1 VSEIQD
7 RVERIRTLIK
17 LMKALPD
24 DLIYLLDSGDD
35 PEVKRLVNEIVLE
48 LLQMA
53 GKVQR
58 EIAARLVKQ
67 YVINQ

>member
-1 VSEIQD
+1 MSEIQD

>member
-1 VSEIQD
+1 MSEIHD
-7 RVERIRTLIK
+7 RIERIRTLIK

-58 EIAARLVKQ
+58 ELAAKLVKQ
-67 YVINQ
+67 YVLNQ

>member
-7 RVERIRTLIK
+7 RVERIRTLIR
-17 LMKALPD
+17 LMKTLPD

-35 PEVKRLVNEIVLE
+35 PEVKRLVNEVVLE

-58 EIAARLVKQ
+58 EIAAKLVKQ
-67 YVINQ
+67 YVLNQ

>member
-1 VSEIQD
+1 MSEIHD
-7 RVERIRTLIK
+7 RVERIKTLIK

-67 YVINQ
+67 YVLNQ

>member
-1 VSEIQD
+1 MSEIYD

-24 DLIYLLDSGDD
+24 DLIYLLDSSDN
-35 PEVKRLVNEIVLE
+35 PEVKRLVNEVVLE

-67 YVINQ
+67 YVFNQ

>member
-1 VSEIQD
+1 MSEIQD
-7 RVERIRTLIK
+7 RVERIKTLIK
-17 LMKALPD
+17 LMKTLPD

-67 YVINQ
+67 YVLNQ

>member
-1 VSEIQD
+1 
-7 RVERIRTLIK
+7 
-17 LMKALPD
+17 MKTLPD

-35 PEVKRLVNEIVLE
+35 PEVKRLVNEVVLE

-58 EIAARLVKQ
+58 ELAARLVKQ
-67 YVINQ
+67 YVLNQ

>member
-7 RVERIRTLIK
+7 RIERIKTLIK
-17 LMKALPD
+17 LMKTLPD
-24 DLIYLLDSGDD
+24 DLIYLLDSSDD
-35 PEVKRLVNEIVLE
+35 PEAKRLVNEIVLE

-67 YVINQ
+67 YVLNQ

>member
-1 VSEIQD
+1 MSEIQD
-7 RVERIRTLIK
+7 RVERIRTLIR
-17 LMKALPD
+17 LMKTLPD

-35 PEVKRLVNEIVLE
+35 PEVKRLVNEVVLE

-58 EIAARLVKQ
+58 EIAAKLVKQ
-67 YVINQ
+67 YVLNQ

>member
-1 VSEIQD
+1 VSEIYD

-24 DLIYLLDSGDD
+24 DLIYLLDSSDN
-35 PEVKRLVNEIVLE
+35 PEVKRLVNEVVLE

-67 YVINQ
+67 HVLNQ